1 MSKINGDKSR
11 FHVARKKNIHRRI
24 KTREMIAAASSRQ
37 EGASSPKSVKA
48 RPKETVEI
56 K

>member
-11 FHVARKKNIHRRI
+11 FHVARKKNINRRL
-24 KTREMIAAASSRQ
+24 KTREMIAAANSHP
-37 EGASSPKSVKA
+37 EGASSQKPEKA
-48 RPKETVEI
+48 RSKETAEI

>member
-24 KTREMIAAASSRQ
+24 KTRELVAAANNRQ
-37 EGASSPKSVKA
+37 EGASSHKPVKA
-48 RPKETVEI
+48 RSKEIAEV

>member
-37 EGASSPKSVKA
+37 DASSRKSVKA